1 MRNSV
6 TNFQMAIKNYLD
18 ELSMID
24 QEFAERYNLPE
35 KSIEQCCAFIISEMK
50 KSALNG
56 AMCATD
62 DEVYGI
68 AVHYYLENEIK
79 IDSCSVDSVKVVTNQ
94 YIDLT
99 EKEKAE
105 ARQNAIREFQK
116 EELQKLQNRKKQ
128 IVKKELQVEPSLF
141 D

>member
-1 MRNSV
+1 
-6 TNFQMAIKNYLD
+6 
-18 ELSMID
+18 MII
-24 QEFAERYNLPE
+24 FSLIRSSFFLRYSPPIFPFPDANVVQLV
-35 KSIEQCCAFIISEMK
+35 
-50 KSALNG
+50 
-56 AMCATD
+56 
-62 DEVYGI
+62 EVYGI

-99 EKEKAE
+99 EEEKAE

>member
-79 IDSCSVDSVKVVTNQ
+79 IDSCSVDSVKVVSNQ

-99 EKEKAE
+99 EEEKAE

>member
-99 EKEKAE
+99 EEEKAE

>member
-35 KSIEQCCAFIISEMK
+35 KSLEQCCAFIISEMK

-99 EKEKAE
+99 EEEKAE

>member
-18 ELSMID
+18 ELAMID
-24 QEFAERYNLPE
+24 QEFAEKYNLPE

-56 AMCATD
+56 AICATD

-68 AVHYYLENEIK
+68 AVQYYWENEVK
-79 IDSCSVDSVKVVTNQ
+79 MDSCSSGNVTVVSNQ

-99 EKEKAE
+99 EQEKAE
-105 ARQNAIREFQK
+105 ARQMAIQQYQK

-128 IVKKELQVEPSLF
+128 IVKKELKVEPSLF

>member
-6 TNFQMAIKNYLD
+6 TNFQLAIKNYLD
-18 ELSMID
+18 ELAMID
-24 QEFAERYNLPE
+24 QEFAEKYNLPE

-79 IDSCSVDSVKVVTNQ
+79 IDSCSVGSVNVVSNQ

-99 EKEKAE
+99 EQEKAE
-105 ARQNAIREFQK
+105 ARQMAIQQYQK

-128 IVKKELQVEPSLF
+128 IVKKELKVEPSLF